1 MSEDEKKTEVLYRK
15 VRAVLNKLTPQKF
28 ETLVNQVRQLQIDN
42 KERLQGVIDLVFE
55 KAIDE
60 PSFSLAYAMMC
71 KEIQN
76 MQVTF
81 VSAFV
86 LFYCCKKAKHL
97 IFY

>member
-1 MSEDEKKTEVLYRK
+1 MSEDETKTEVLYRK

-28 ETLVNQVRQLQIDN
+28 DTLVNQVRQLQIDN

-76 MQVTF
+76 MQVTI
-81 VSAFV
+81 VSIFV
-86 LFYCCKKAKHL
+86 LSYSKKAKHL
-97 IFY
+97 MFY